1 MRCASCKHRWFEMG
15 PEPDEAAA
23 PPAFALEPEPD
34 ADTEPMPLAR
44 PNDGTGAAPRPGGM
58 PRYTVPPEPGE
69 ALAEP
74 LAEPVA
80 DDDEPTSRGHPVLK
94 TLFAVLLGLVFSAA
108 AAAMWIPASQMPQI
122 DLSQVPWLDALV
134 NPQTAPP
141 SPLTL
146 RFSVEPQPVSGGRTL
161 YAVTGVLDNPTAA
174 AHAVPPLEGR
184 LEDAGGAVS
193 YRWTIPAPA
202 GVLLPGQQVAFDA
215 SALGGP
221 GERVVISH

>member
-1 MRCASCKHRWFEMG
+1 MRCASCKHRWFELG

-23 PPAFALEPEPD
+23 PTAFALEPEPD
-34 ADTEPMPLAR
+34 ADAEPMPLAQ
-44 PNDGTGAAPRPGGM
+44 PNDGTVAPPRPGGM

-74 LAEPVA
+74 PVEPVA
-80 DDDEPTSRGHPVLK
+80 DDEPPHGHPVLK
-94 TLFAVLLGLVFSAA
+94 TLLAILLGAAFSAG
-108 AAAMWIPASQMPQI
+108 AAAMWIPASQLPQF
-122 DLSQVPWLDALV
+122 DLGQVPWLDALV
-134 NPQTAPP
+134 NPATTPP

-146 RFSVEPQPVSGGRTL
+146 RFSTDPQPVSGGRTL
-161 YAVTGVLDNPTAA
+161 YAVTGVLDNPTATA
-174 AHAVPPLEGR
+174 QAVPPLEGR

-221 GERVVISH
+221 GERVVIAH